1 MKGWTGSA
9 AATRR
14 GVVGHGKL
22 TAWLADARAA
32 RFAAMVVRVIVVLA
46 NH

>member
-1 MKGWTGSA
+1 MEGWTGSA

-14 GVVGHGKL
+14 GVIGHGKL
-22 TAWLADARAA
+22 TARLADARAA

-46 NH
+46 YH